1 MITRWPVPAAVSSL
15 VSAVLMKL
23 GPLDIGRVCDLRPFL
38 DSVPDRRSRR
48 GQWYSLTAILLV
60 CACPGHGGKPPTACP
75 APSLVHP

>member
-1 MITRWPVPAAVSSL
+1 VPAAVSSL
-15 VSAVLMKL
+15 VSVVLMKL